1 MSQRKSRGRVSI
13 LRGSNRWT
21 VLAGRFAFKVPNP
34 SSWRSLL
41 YGLLNNMNERWT
53 ANVAEGENHCP
64 VQFAIPGGFLNI
76 MPRCQPLNDSDW
88 QDFESCAPDFAGALQ
103 VEQKPDSFGKLNGR
117 IVAVDYGIPRE
128 RW

>member
-1 MSQRKSRGRVSI
+1 MRARI

-21 VLAGRFAFKVPNP
+21 VLAGRFALKVPNP

-41 YGLLNNMNERWT
+41 YGLLNNMNEQW
-53 ANVAEGENHCP
+53 AASVAEGQSHCP
-64 VQFAIPGGFLNI
+64 VRLYIPGGFLNV
-76 MPRCQPLNDSDW
+76 MPRCEPLNDADW
-88 QDFESCAPDFAGALQ
+88 REFAGCLPAFAGGLE
-103 VEQKPDSFGKLNGR
+103 VEQKPDSFGKVGGR